1 MSCCGDRR
9 HAARSAFAGA
19 ARPMGP
25 LPVAPSAGPVM
36 FEFAGPRAIVVTG
49 PLTGAVYRFSQ
60 TGARLAV
67 HAADAASLI
76 SVPGL
81 RPVR

>member
-9 HAARSAFAGA
+9 HAARSASTGA
-19 ARPMGP
+19 ARPAGP
-25 LPVAPSAGPVM
+25 LRVAPSASPVM
-36 FEFAGPRAIVVTG
+36 FELAGRRAIVVTG
-49 PLTGAVYRFSQ
+49 PLTGAVYRFGQ
-60 TGARLAV
+60 TGARLPV

-81 RPVR
+81 RLVR